1 MIIFKIR
8 IVLYGC
14 FLGLFIWFFDAILD
28 TLIFYEGERSF
39 FYCLFT
45 PIVHEFWVR
54 ILILVIIIG
63 FSFAVQIKINTL
75 NKTAEQLIISEEG
88 SKNAYNRLD
97 FYKDLFF
104 HDINNILQ
112 HILSAIDL
120 YENYIKLPNNKQK
133 VENIPGII
141 RDQVMRGAKLIS
153 NIRKISELE
162 IEKAPLKIVDLCEH
176 LNESVN
182 LLTKSYGEKD
192 IKIEID
198 TPLRDL
204 RIQASDLFHDVCDN
218 ILFNA
223 IKHNNEPI
231 PEILIKIS
239 KLQKDERNY
248 IRIEFIDNGRGIEGN
263 RKKSIF
269 KRGFNDDRSTSG
281 MGLGLSLVKKI
292 IESYD
297 GDIWV
302 EDKVEGDYTKGSKFI
317 VLIPEGISNV

>member
-1 MIIFKIR
+1 
-8 IVLYGC
+8 
-14 FLGLFIWFFDAILD
+14 
-28 TLIFYEGERSF
+28 
-39 FYCLFT
+39 
-45 PIVHEFWVR
+45 
-54 ILILVIIIG
+54 
-63 FSFAVQIKINTL
+63 
-75 NKTAEQLIISEEG
+75 
-88 SKNAYNRLD
+88 
-97 FYKDLFF
+97 
-104 HDINNILQ
+104 
-112 HILSAIDL
+112 
-120 YENYIKLPNNKQK
+120 
-133 VENIPGII
+133 
-141 RDQVMRGAKLIS
+141 
-153 NIRKISELE
+153 
-162 IEKAPLKIVDLCEH
+162 
-176 LNESVN
+176 
-182 LLTKSYGEKD
+182 
-192 IKIEID
+192 
-198 TPLRDL
+198 
-204 RIQASDLFHDVCDN
+204 
-218 ILFNA
+218 LFNA